1 MWVKVRKS
9 GVSLDERWA
18 TRKIFMQYRQR
29 GKQKRPNPIGTAQ
42 GRHTLISLLGCA
54 ILGMVLSRILPPVI
68 GKLRPSMTPGAAED
82 TGVLIALVISGIVLV
97 ISLLRPRKQS
107 ISPLRKQLMKE
118 QEKSD
123 GR

>member
-1 MWVKVRKS
+1 
-9 GVSLDERWA
+9 
-18 TRKIFMQYRQR
+18 MQYRQR

-54 ILGMVLSRILPPVI
+54 ILGMVLSRILPSVI
-68 GKLRPSMTPGAAED
+68 GKLRPSMTPGEAED
-82 TGVLIALVISGIVLV
+82 MGVLIALVISGIVLV

-107 ISPLRKQLMKE
+107 VSPLRKQLMKE

>member
-1 MWVKVRKS
+1 
-9 GVSLDERWA
+9 
-18 TRKIFMQYRQR
+18 MQYRQR

-54 ILGMVLSRILPPVI
+54 ILGMVLSRFLPSVI
-68 GKLRPSMTPGAAED
+68 GKLRPSMTPGEAED
-82 TGVLIALVISGIVLV
+82 VGVLIALGISGIVLV
-97 ISLLRPRKQS
+97 ISLLRPRKGKP
-107 ISPLRKQLMKE
+107 SPLRQQLLKE

>member
-1 MWVKVRKS
+1 
-9 GVSLDERWA
+9 
-18 TRKIFMQYRQR
+18 MQYRQR

-54 ILGMVLSRILPPVI
+54 ILGMVLSRILPFVV
-68 GKLRPSMTPGAAED
+68 GKLRPNMSPAEAEEI
-82 TGVLIALVISGIVLV
+82 GVLIALGISGIVLV
-97 ISLLRPRKQS
+97 ISLLRPRREKV
-107 ISPLRKQLMKE
+107 SPLRQQLLKE

>member
-1 MWVKVRKS
+1 
-9 GVSLDERWA
+9 
-18 TRKIFMQYRQR
+18 MQYRQR

-54 ILGMVLSRILPPVI
+54 ILGMVLSRILPYLVA
-68 GKLRPSMTPGAAED
+68 KLRPNMNTAEAEEI
-82 TGVLIALVISGIVLV
+82 GVLIALGISGVVLV
-97 ISLLRPRKQS
+97 ISLLRPSKVKV
-107 ISPLRKQLMKE
+107 SPMRKQLLKE